1 MPDEETPVR
10 SSGTNCPDCAV
21 ELRAIKLIDA
31 TDRAW
36 GEGTYR
42 VDLTYSAQDAEAVW
56 LGGIPPQGNVYGRL
70 CTHCGRIFLYAV
82 PMPT

>member
-1 MPDEETPVR
+1 MPDKETPFR

-31 TDRAW
+31 TDPAW
-36 GEGTYR
+36 GEGNYH
-42 VDLTYSAQDAEAVW
+42 VDLAYAAQDAEVPW
-56 LGGIPPQGNVYGRL
+56 FGGIDPEGKVYGRL

-82 PMPT
+82 PMPG